1 MTLHNPAQ
9 LSAETIGEGYRLL
22 TTGELTKLPDD
33 AEFMGGGE
41 WLASAF
47 RGQDSSAWSKEYT
60 YRTRTAHPTPE
71 QMFPIQGRENYT
83 GENVSIPW
91 EMAEMAYAEYSE
103 RYGTTQSLERLAERQ
118 GFGVYEIIELLCA
131 RIKRLS
137 AQSNEGTK

>member
-71 QMFPIQGRENYT
+71 PMNDYT
-83 GENVSIPW
+83 LEQRL
-91 EMAEMAYAEYSE
+91 EMALAAVRAQREGKKWEYLSKFDQGWVCCNIQSAECLKQYIVGDFLVRPCPE
-103 RYGTTQSLERLAERQ
+103 P
-118 GFGVYEIIELLCA
+118 
-131 RIKRLS
+131 K
-137 AQSNEGTK
+137 